1 MLAGLAAV
9 FLSITVHPFMRSFLA
24 RSYDSVRSQSSRPQL
39 PVESNRTVS
48 TLATAVAAGL
58 KLAITH
64 VRPSSKS
71 ASSSSIG
78 YPRDVAETIT
88 RAGFDSG
95 IVSYQSDQLVK
106 TSALFFH
113 LIFWRNCVL
122 SSLVLVTM
130 APS

>member
-1 MLAGLAAV
+1 MDRIHQAVLSYAAQIGEAWD
-9 FLSITVHPFMRSFLA
+9 SIGVAA
-24 RSYDSVRSQSSRPQL
+24 RS
-39 PVESNRTVS
+39 
-48 TLATAVAAGL
+48 
-58 KLAITH
+58 
-64 VRPSSKS
+64 SKHLI

-95 IVSYQSDQLVK
+95 IVSYQSDQLLK